1 MDKCNTPHPPHP
13 PQKTQKTCD
22 DSSSRFAT
30 LEQMPIPDIVK
41 FLEKRFSED
50 ILFQIAT
57 DIKLKEIEK
66 DMISAFQVS
75 FHYLHVN
82 DSQQSFTANLIVVGD
97 KIIGQNRLTGYS
109 VLKKIIL
116 SKGELIVID
125 HSSCDECHHQF
136 NIPLIDSYITMYN
149 SGKHQITITVHKM
162 LVKKCFC

>member
-1 MDKCNTPHPPHP
+1 MEKSKDKCNTPQP

-22 DSSSRFAT
+22 DSSSHIAM
-30 LEQMPIPDIVK
+30 LEQIPIPDVIK

-50 ILFQIAT
+50 FLFQIAT

-66 DMISAFQVS
+66 DMIGAFQVS

-97 KIIGQNRLTGYS
+97 KIIGQNRLTGYA
-109 VLKKIIL
+109 VLKKVTL

-125 HSSCDECHHQF
+125 QTSCYHQF
-136 NIPLIDSYITMYN
+136 NIPLIDSYITMYD

-162 LVKKCFC
+162 LTKKSFC